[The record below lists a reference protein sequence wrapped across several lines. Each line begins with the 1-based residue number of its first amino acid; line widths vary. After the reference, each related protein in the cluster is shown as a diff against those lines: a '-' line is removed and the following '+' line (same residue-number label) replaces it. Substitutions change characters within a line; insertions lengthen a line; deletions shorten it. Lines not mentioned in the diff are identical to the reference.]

1 MVPRKFLSLVY
12 GGGLQCAWANVA
24 EETQKKL
31 NNHKYPA
38 FLYLT
43 LDLNCHAP
51 EMPGSPGLYF
61 DAGCGG
67 VAYPINGIHRLITRI
82 ARTPRGPVWQYQG
95 QYKLS
100 PSNPLTTQEWA
111 SVDSSVRMNWA
122 EEIWKSAEWGK
133 AARVRISLRRSLGRS
148 CTDEEF
154 DEAFNT
160 KCDYRMITAD
170 DIAQA
175 LLRGEEVCRRSSRTL
190 LVEMPTCDY
199 IKSVAVWTMKCVG
212 YDAEFQR
219 DLSAK
224 YANWTPPP
232 KQKKKG
238 KSSNKTKGKMRP
250 KHKDSK
256 TEREHRR
263 TGQKR
268 KRAAYS
274 DNDSDELSADQS
286 RDQDA
291 EEDEEELDEYYYRPR
306 GTRSRP
312 IVIA

>member
-1 MVPRKFLSLVY
+1 
-12 GGGLQCAWANVA
+12 
-24 EETQKKL
+24 
-31 NNHKYPA
+31 
-38 FLYLT
+38 
-43 LDLNCHAP
+43 
-51 EMPGSPGLYF
+51 MPGSPGLYF

-175 LLRGEEVCRRSSRTL
+175 LLRGEE
-190 LVEMPTCDY
+190 
-199 IKSVAVWTMKCVG
+199 SVAVWTMKCVG